1 MDGLGFLQSLTA
13 DKGHVETTSKDDARL
28 KAKHDAMNAIKNRE
42 LNIQSQFN
50 SELWFEALHCSDF
63 TWWRYK
69 VCHITYDSDLQGL
82 FNDVSIYWFW
92 MNDFFEESVHRK

>member
-13 DKGHVETTSKDDARL
+13 DKGHVETTSEDDARL

-50 SELWFEALHCSDF
+50 SEL
-63 TWWRYK
+63 
-69 VCHITYDSDLQGL
+69 
-82 FNDVSIYWFW
+82 
-92 MNDFFEESVHRK
+92 